1 MERTKSGL
9 YVARSFNVLRM
20 RPKQRTVTL
29 RNGQRAKV
37 TKDDSGTVTQ
47 IETDEQL
54 HGIATPKTIRLKL
67 GRIGD

>member
-1 MERTKSGL
+1 MERTDSGL

-20 RPKQRTVTL
+20 RPKRRTVTL

-37 TKDDSGTVTQ
+37 TEDDSGTVTQ

-54 HGIATPKTIRLKL
+54 HGIVTPKTIRLKVN
-67 GRIGD
+67 RIGA